1 VTTPNTPPP
10 FFDLEAMIEQ
20 LEAAPSRW
28 ANSMRSSLEI
38 ERREVDGTHSTPAR
52 RAVYAA
58 LLAIPQGADDE

>member
-1 VTTPNTPPP
+1 
-10 FFDLEAMIEQ
+10 MIEQ